1 VAAAPTNREP
11 AVDHL
16 VEVWTS
22 VATACDRIG
31 GNQWEL
37 GTDCPGW
44 TVRDQI
50 SHLIGVERMLLGEP
64 PPPPLAVLP
73 DHVRNGFAELNEPWV
88 EARRRIPGNEVLA
101 EFISVT
107 GRRIH
112 ELRTM
117 PPERFDVVGWSPVGE
132 VPYRDFLAT
141 RVLDGWAHEQDV
153 RRALGRPG
161 GRNGVGEQAVLDR
174 CAQTMPFV
182 VGKRVAP
189 PDGTTVRFV
198 VTGVLGRVVTVAVE
212 QGRAVPTPDAGA
224 GPITT
229 TLTIDQ
235 ETFWRLGFGRIDAAR
250 ALAAGQARVDGD
262 MALGHRVLE
271 SMAFMT

>member
-1 VAAAPTNREP
+1 MGAGPTNREP

-22 VATACDRIG
+22 VATACDSIG
-31 GNQWEL
+31 AAQWQL
-37 GTDCPGW
+37 ATDCPGW
-44 TVRDQI
+44 TVRDQL

-73 DHVRNGFAELNEPWV
+73 EHVRNGFAELNEPWV
-88 EARRRIPGNEVLA
+88 EARRRVPGNAVLS

-117 PPERFDVVGWSPVGE
+117 APEKFDVLTWSPVGE
-132 VPYRDFLAT
+132 VPYRDFLET
-141 RVLDGWAHEQDV
+141 RVLDSWAHEQDM

-161 GRNGVGEQAVLDR
+161 GRNGAGEQSVLDR
-174 CAQTMPFV
+174 CERTMAFV

-189 PDGTTVRFV
+189 PDGTTVCFAV
-198 VTGVLGRVVTVAVE
+198 SGVLGRQVTVAVSA
-212 QGRAVPTPDAGA
+212 GRATLVPAYGA
-224 GPITT
+224 EATT
-229 TLTIDQ
+229 TLSFDQ
-235 ETFWRLGFGRIDAAR
+235 ETFWRLGLGRVEPAR
-250 ALAAGQARVDGD
+250 ALAAGQVRVAGD
-262 MALGHRVLE
+262 IAIGNRVLE

>member
-1 VAAAPTNREP
+1 VHAGPMNREP
-11 AVDHL
+11 TVNHL

-22 VATACDRIG
+22 VAQACDG
-31 GNQWEL
+31 LGAGQWEL
-37 GTDCPGW
+37 ATDCPGW
-44 TVRDQI
+44 TVRDQL
-50 SHLIGVERMLLGEP
+50 SHLIGVERMLLGEAP
-64 PPPPLAVLP
+64 PPPMDVLP

-88 EARRRIPGNEVLA
+88 EARRRLAGNEVLA

-112 ELRTM
+112 ELRNM
-117 PPERFDVVGWSPVGE
+117 PPEGFNVVSWSPVGE

-141 RVLDGWAHEQDV
+141 RVLDSWAHEQDM

-174 CAQTMPFV
+174 CERTMPFV

-198 VTGVLGRVVTVAVE
+198 VTGILGRQVTVAVAD
-212 QGRAVPTPDAGA
+212 GRAEAVPADATA
-224 GPITT
+224 ATATLIT
-229 TLTIDQ
+229 DQ
-235 ETFWRLGFGRIDAAR
+235 ETFWRLGFGRIDPTR
-250 ALAAGQARVDGD
+250 ALAAGQARVAGD
-262 MALGHRVLE
+262 IALGNRVLE

>member
-1 VAAAPTNREP
+1 MHAGPMNREP
-11 AVDHL
+11 TVNHL

-22 VATACDRIG
+22 VATACDGLRAG
-31 GNQWEL
+31 QWEL
-37 GTDCPGW
+37 ATDCPGW
-44 TVRDQI
+44 TVRDQV
-50 SHLIGVERMLLGEP
+50 SHLIGVERMLLGEA
-64 PPPPLAVLP
+64 PPPPLEVVP

-88 EARRRIPGNEVLA
+88 EARRRLAGNEVLA

-117 PPERFDVVGWSPVGE
+117 PPEGFDVVSWSPVGE

-141 RVLDGWAHEQDV
+141 RVLDSWAHEQDI
-153 RRALGRPG
+153 RRAVGRPG
-161 GRNGVGEQAVLDR
+161 GRNGVGEQAVLQR
-174 CAQTMPFV
+174 CERTMPYI

-198 VTGVLGRVVTVAVE
+198 VTGVLGRQVTVAVAD
-212 QGRAVPTPDAGA
+212 GRAEAVPDDGA
-224 GPITT
+224 VATATLIT
-229 TLTIDQ
+229 DQ
-235 ETFWRLGFGRIDAAR
+235 ETFWRLGFGRIEPTR
-250 ALAAGQARVDGD
+250 ALAAGQARVAGD
-262 MALGHRVLE
+262 IALGNRVLE

>member
-1 VAAAPTNREP
+1 MHAGPINREP
-11 AVDHL
+11 SVDHL

-22 VATACDRIG
+22 VATACDRLG
-31 GNQWEL
+31 AGQWEL
-37 GTDCPGW
+37 ATDCPGW
-44 TVRDQI
+44 TVRDQL

-64 PPPPLAVLP
+64 PPPPMAVQP

-88 EARRRIPGNEVLA
+88 EARRRVAGNEVLA

-117 PPERFDVVGWSPVGE
+117 PPEGFDVLSWSPVGE
-132 VPYRDFLAT
+132 LPYRDFLAT
-141 RVLDGWAHEQDV
+141 RVLDSWAHEQDV

-174 CAQTMPFV
+174 CEHTMPFV

-189 PDGTTVRFV
+189 PNGTTVRFV
-198 VTGVLGRVVTVAVE
+198 VTGVLGRQVTIAVLDGLAVAVPADGE
-212 QGRAVPTPDAGA
+212 AATSTL
-224 GPITT
+224 IT
-229 TLTIDQ
+229 DQ
-235 ETFWRLGFGRIDAAR
+235 ETFWRLGFGRIEPTR
-250 ALAAGQARVDGD
+250 ALAAGQARVAGD
-262 MALGHRVLE
+262 IALGHRVLE